1 MVNVALYSWIF
12 FESRLFASA
21 SLQLFFLVL
30 AAWGWWQ
37 WLHGEDEGK
46 PLRVRRAP
54 RRLLILLG
62 VAVLLLTPWV
72 ATLLVK
78 QGGAFPTADAFLAMG
93 SLAAQF
99 LQARKYLE
107 CWATWI
113 GVDLGYVAFYAVAG
127 LPLTSVLYL
136 AWTGLAVA
144 GLLAWHHSQGQEAS
158 ATS

>member
-1 MVNVALYSWIF
+1 MNVALYSWIF

-21 SLQLFFLVL
+21 TLQLFFLIL

-37 WLHGEDEGK
+37 WLRGGEGGK

-72 ATLLVK
+72 ATLLVE
-78 QGGAFPTADAFLAMG
+78 QGGAFPTADAFLALG

-113 GVDLGYVAFYAVAG
+113 GVDLGYVAFYATAG
-127 LPLTSVLYL
+127 LLATAGLYL
-136 AWTGLAVA
+136 AWTALAFA
-144 GLLAWHHSQGQEAS
+144 GLLAWRRESSPKAELVR
-158 ATS
+158 